1 MGLVALEGRF
11 LTHLGHRPTL
21 ATQSD
26 RLYSAYLTHPC
37 RRKWGREMPFAKVY
51 RRNFLALLGGAA
63 AAWPLQARAQP
74 RERMRRISVVMAYA
88 ENDPNG
94 QMQVAALREQLQR
107 LGWAEGANIQID
119 IHYVKDDPG
128 RIRELAREFVAK
140 TPDLIVSNSNLV
152 TAILQSEIHE
162 LPLVFISVSDPVG
175 SGFIKELARPG
186 GNITGF
192 ANFQPSMGSKW
203 LEKLREV
210 APQLGRV
217 GLIFHPE
224 PPNFGYLRSAQAAAP
239 AMNVKLVELSVSDRM
254 EIERALTKFA
264 GEVHSG
270 LIVAPNV
277 VTFANSSLIVA
288 LAAQYGIPA
297 IYPFAYFAKEGGLIS
312 YGFDER
318 DQFRQGAVYIDKI
331 LRGAKP
337 AELPV
342 QYPTKFEIVINLKTA
357 KALGLDVPLQIQQL
371 ADEVIE

>member
-1 MGLVALEGRF
+1 
-11 LTHLGHRPTL
+11 
-21 ATQSD
+21 
-26 RLYSAYLTHPC
+26 
-37 RRKWGREMPFAKVY
+37 MPFAKVY
-51 RRNFLALLGGAA
+51 RRNFLTLLAGAA
-63 AAWPLQARAQP
+63 AAWPLEARAQP

-119 IHYVKDDPG
+119 IHYAKDDPG

-224 PPNFGYLRSAQAAAP
+224 PPNFGYLKSAQAAAP
-239 AMNVKLVELSVSDRM
+239 AMNIKLVELSVSDRM

-264 GEVHSG
+264 GEAHSG

-357 KALGLDVPLQIQQL
+357 RALGLDVPLQIQQL